1 MDAVPKLCDD
11 FEKKLALLLFFSSKE
26 KINLSLSLSLSLASS
41 SITLSLPDSTG
52 LMVPSSSSCTSSLR
66 QQSLLKTPS
75 PAARS
80 AALGARSAVRNS
92 ACTTGKGFP
101 TTVMFVLAR
110 ATWAPAFPKT
120 SIPRAVI
127 AYLYSVRMGVR
138 QAKRRKNRG
147 ELSE

>member
-1 MDAVPKLCDD
+1 ML
-11 FEKKLALLLFFSSKE
+11 
-26 KINLSLSLSLSLASS
+26 
-41 SITLSLPDSTG
+41 
-52 LMVPSSSSCTSSLR
+52 SSSSCTSSLR

-80 AALGARSAVRNS
+80 ATLGARSAVRNS

-110 ATWAPAFPKT
+110 ATCAPAFPKT

-127 AYLYSVRMGVR
+127 ACLKCVCGGGGGRVFFAEANGGLKIKTEVSG
-138 QAKRRKNRG
+138 
-147 ELSE
+147 